1 MKVLLKIN
9 VTLQDEVIVTHKII
23 NNTDSLYQSSKFKAD
38 DDVSS
43 FLFVKDLVK
52 HKDFRSE
59 SSIMN
64 LIKHVKETQITD
76 YYNRMIKLINMNI
89 EDSSNVQYQKLQ
101 IDDSILK

>member
-1 MKVLLKIN
+1 
-9 VTLQDEVIVTHKII
+9 
-23 NNTDSLYQSSKFKAD
+23 
-38 DDVSS
+38 
-43 FLFVKDLVK
+43 
-52 HKDFRSE
+52 
-59 SSIMN
+59 MN